1 MEVGTYM
8 ALDATKFYRHKV
20 AGLLRDRQFMLD
32 SGFDCPVYHGC
43 RQSEAHK
50 TSRAKLL
57 PDAVLVEQL
66 DKFID
71 MKRFQEPG
79 PYTLIL

>member
-1 MEVGTYM
+1 M

>member
-1 MEVGTYM
+1 M

-20 AGLLRDRQFMLD
+20 VSLLRDRQFMLD
-32 SGFDCPVYHGC
+32 RGFDCPVYHGC
-43 RQSEAHK
+43 RQSKGHK

-57 PDAVLVEQL
+57 PDAVPVEQP

-79 PYTLIL
+79 PYALIL